1 MIRTE
6 NKSQPILLMFTAISC
21 LFLSGLLSSEIQAQD
36 ESEQCP
42 CFNDEEVKAVFR
54 IGEQIITEM
63 GMFEC
68 GAEDYSV
75 EFSAEVV
82 AWDQDFEVVAQAK
95 VKWMDIDPSQCIYI
109 DTTAE
114 PGLKRDVSS
123 PAPAPEAASRA
134 CLKIIK
140 AAIAELD
147 EFGDCFV
154 YP

>member
-1 MIRTE
+1 MSHC
-6 NKSQPILLMFTAISC
+6 KLLKFAVISC
-21 LFLSGLLSSEIQAQD
+21 LVLSGLITSEIQAQD
-36 ESEQCP
+36 EDEQCP
-42 CFNDEEVKAVFR
+42 CFNLDEVKEVFR
-54 IGEQIITEM
+54 IGEQVINEA

-95 VKWMDIDPSQCIYI
+95 VKWLDIDPSQCIYI

-114 PGLKRDVSS
+114 PGIERDVSS

-134 CLKIIK
+134 CFEIISS
-140 AAIAELD
+140 AIAELD
-147 EFGDCFV
+147 AFGDCFV

>member
-1 MIRTE
+1 MIRAE
-6 NKSQPILLMFTAISC
+6 HKSHRSLLLFAAISS
-21 LFLSGLLSSEIQAQD
+21 LVLSGVFTSELQAQD
-36 ESEQCP
+36 EGEQCP
-42 CFNDEEVKAVFR
+42 CFNSDEVKAVFR
-54 IGEQIITEM
+54 IGEQVITEM

-82 AWDQDFEVVAQAK
+82 AWDQDFEVVAQAQ
-95 VKWMDIDPSQCIYI
+95 VKWMDVDPSQCMYI
-109 DTTAE
+109 DTTTE

-134 CLKIIK
+134 CFKIIRS
-140 AAIAELD
+140 AIAELD
-147 EFGDCFV
+147 AFGDCFV